1 MSKEIIS
8 YKFKCGMWHTPV
20 FKTVITE
27 AFIKEINMGTI
38 KKYRKVATVEA
49 IQWTGHNATEVMLFV
64 GKKLKASSVPHE
76 IEREH
81 DNIPNDAYQIE
92 IPTLEGTMV
101 ANKLDYICKGV
112 EGECWPVRKDIFEK
126 TYEVVK

>member
-1 MSKEIIS
+1 MK
-8 YKFKCGMWHTPV
+8 KFR
-20 FKTVITE
+20 
-27 AFIKEINMGTI
+27 
-38 KKYRKVATVEA
+38 KKALVEA

-64 GKKLKASSVPHE
+64 GRKLKATSVPHE

-92 IPTLEGTMV
+92 IPTLEGVMV
-101 ANKLDYICKGV
+101 ANKLDWICKGI

-126 TYEVVK
+126 SYEPVD